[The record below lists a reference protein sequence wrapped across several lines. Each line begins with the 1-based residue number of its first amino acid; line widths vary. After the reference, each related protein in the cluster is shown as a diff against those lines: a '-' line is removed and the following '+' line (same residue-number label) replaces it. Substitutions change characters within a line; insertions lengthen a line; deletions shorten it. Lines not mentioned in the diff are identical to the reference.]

1 MINKRIVIFKILW
14 VTLLAASQLSAAN
27 TKEHLLPV
35 GSNFDTLA
43 PYGKTY
49 AEICERLLFPAPHW
63 VVRYYQVIGNP
74 RYDTGLTIYQ
84 RANNTYWLMVK
95 QATPEIGDIVM
106 NAYYG
111 RIDLRSSLTSV
122 RIQTSNIK
130 IPSDVASEIRDLWLA
145 LLKQTRVRSRADE
158 YIYIH
163 PAFVILSA
171 KDDQERPISGKY
183 PADAADHRLF
193 KSVEAIVDKLVQSC
207 DARDGKRAS
216 LLSAAGREARALR
229 KGRKDVRGQ
238 ERGSVRDQR

>member
-1 MINKRIVIFKILW
+1 MINKRTVISEILW
-14 VTLLAASQLSAAN
+14 ITLLASSQLSAAN
-27 TKEHLLPV
+27 AKEHLLPV

-49 AEICERLLFPAPHW
+49 AETCERLLFPAPHW
-63 VVRYYQVIGNP
+63 VVRYYQVIGSP

-84 RANNTYWLMVK
+84 RADNSYWLMVK

-111 RIDLRSSLTSV
+111 RIDLTSSLASV
-122 RIQTSNIK
+122 RIQTSNIM
-130 IPSDVASEIRDLWLA
+130 IPSDVGSEIRDLWLA

-171 KDDQERPISGKY
+171 KDNQKRPISGKY
-183 PADAADHRLF
+183 PPDAAEHRLF
-193 KSVEAIVDKLVQSC
+193 KSIEAIVDSLVKSC
-207 DARDGKRAS
+207 DAGSADRSR
-216 LLSAAGREARALR
+216 LLRSAIKDARRLR
-229 KGRKDVRGQ
+229 GTIDSR
-238 ERGSVRDQR
+238 